1 MRMTREFLII
11 KAMWHTKN
19 ERVQLF
25 VERTNFK
32 VVQTKTPANLNNK
45 NEAHNVIKT
54 ITILSEFASL
64 LTAKNCCF
72 ICFTSLTIYQ
82 H

>member
-1 MRMTREFLII
+1 MQLI
-11 KAMWHTKN
+11 M
-19 ERVQLF
+19 
-25 VERTNFK
+25 ERTNFK
-32 VVQTKTPANLNNK
+32 VVQTKTPENLNKK

-54 ITILSEFASL
+54 IIISEFASL
-64 LTAKNCCF
+64 LTAKGCCF

>member
-1 MRMTREFLII
+1 
-11 KAMWHTKN
+11 
-19 ERVQLF
+19 

-54 ITILSEFASL
+54 IIISEFASL
-64 LTAKNCCF
+64 LTAK
-72 ICFTSLTIYQ
+72 
-82 H
+82 